1 MGLRCVIVEDQVM
14 FLQLL
19 TKSLGSHRG
28 LDIVATATS
37 AADGMLLCR
46 KHRPDLLILDL
57 CLPDAPGA
65 TVAED
70 LLSHSPDT
78 LVIILSAEASGFN
91 CPKDLRGIIHAVVD
105 KTSAYDELNAEINY
119 LLAGEP
125 MSSGKL
131 KSQLTV
137 REQQVFELIGK
148 GYSNNQ
154 ISGMLGLSPHTVK
167 EHRKHIVHKLGVGG
181 LGLVRLA
188 ALEREVM
195 DLTWE

>member
-28 LDIVATATS
+28 LEIVATATS
-37 AADGMLLCR
+37 AAEGIVLCR

-57 CLPDAPGA
+57 CLPDAPGTA
-65 TVAED
+65 VAED
-70 LLSHSPDT
+70 LLNYSPDT
-78 LVIILSAEASGFN
+78 LVVILSAEASGFN
-91 CPKDLRGIIHAVVD
+91 CPADLRGIIHAVVD

-125 MSSGKL
+125 ISTEKL
-131 KSQLTV
+131 SSQLTS
-137 REQQVFELIGK
+137 RERQIFELIGK
-148 GYSNNQ
+148 GYNNNQ
-154 ISGMLGLSPHTVK
+154 ISEKLGISPHTVK

-195 DLTWE
+195 DFAWE